1 MQKKEKALRSGFFTG
16 YKIPKEDGL
25 KLQKNGKPY
34 WRDYIF
40 KPHKITK
47 YWWKRQL
54 KHQVETAKHPLQ
66 YSDIIAITVFS
77 FIAAFITLWTR
88 VMIWMRWSTFPD
100 NSYFFSWHPIT
111 PWIAIFGSILYLVAL
126 YMKRVDFW
134 LAYFPACVSIIYCL
148 IELAMINSWL
158 SPQDLAAF
166 FEALRMTNLPDWLT
180 GGRV

>member
-1 MQKKEKALRSGFFTG
+1 MQKKKEMISSNLLSG
-16 YKIPKEDGL
+16 YKIPKKEL
-25 KLQKNGKPY
+25 NLQKNGKPY

-47 YWWKRQL
+47 YWWDKQKRY
-54 KHQVETAKHPLQ
+54 HEETSKFPLQ

-77 FIAAFITLWTR
+77 LISAFIVLWTK

-111 PWIAIFGSILYLVAL
+111 PWIAIFGSILYLIAL
-126 YMKRVDFW
+126 YMKRVNFW

-148 IELAMINSWL
+148 VELSMINSWL
-158 SPQDLAAF
+158 SPHDLAAF
-166 FEALRMTNLPDWLT
+166 FEALGLNNLPDWLT